1 MNDNAMKR
9 WSGDDAWIE
18 QYYQNSPVEDREVF
32 STEELEELARAHRAL
47 AETREP
53 NTPAVTVHNDEYS
66 TTLLV
71 VTDDMG
77 YLVSSLTAEIA
88 SDFGGVYSLFHP
100 IFIVDRDPNGK
111 LLSARGAGRASNLAS
126 GDTATY
132 GLPVLSAKDGKL
144 TAHPMIESWIAI
156 RLTRKL
162 NDEDS
167 ERLRATALKILDDIK
182 ACETD
187 AEAMAERVN
196 TIAESLDALRGIT
209 LGEGEESFTAHP
221 GGNEPSSRI
230 EIAQDFLRWLARG
243 NFLFMGIKERLLDG
257 SSGYSNWQTALTRHW
272 VSCGP
277 PKGSTASGWKTTP
290 SLARSGRAHS
300 TLRRRTPA
308 PPFRVPT
315 TSTTLGC
322 AASTR
327 AGAWSANT

>member
-167 ERLRATALKILDDIK
+167 DRLRATALKILDDIK

-230 EIAQDFLRWLARG
+230 
-243 NFLFMGIKERLLDG
+243 
-257 SSGYSNWQTALTRHW
+257 
-272 VSCGP
+272 
-277 PKGSTASGWKTTP
+277 
-290 SLARSGRAHS
+290 
-300 TLRRRTPA
+300 
-308 PPFRVPT
+308 
-315 TSTTLGC
+315 
-322 AASTR
+322 
-327 AGAWSANT
+327 

>member
-47 AETREP
+47 AEMREP

-167 ERLRATALKILDDIK
+167 DRLRATALKILDDIK

-230 EIAQDFLRWLARG
+230 EIAQDFCA
-243 NFLFMGIKERLLDG
+243 G
-257 SSGYSNWQTALTRHW
+257 SPAATSSLWVSKSVCSTAPRGYSNWQTALTRHW

-277 PKGSTASGWKTTP
+277 PKGSTASGWKTIP